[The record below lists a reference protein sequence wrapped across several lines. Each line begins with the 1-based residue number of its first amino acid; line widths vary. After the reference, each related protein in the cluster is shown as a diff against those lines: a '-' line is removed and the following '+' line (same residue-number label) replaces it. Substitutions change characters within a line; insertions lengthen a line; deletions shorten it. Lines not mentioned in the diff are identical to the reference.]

1 MIPVP
6 AFPPHAMHAHPED
19 HDNHADQA
27 ETRVSK
33 TQRKNESNALQALG
47 AELVKLSRERLE
59 KMQLPDRLFK
69 ELLEAKRIT
78 ANGAIRRQMQ
88 FIGKLMRDVDAE
100 PIIEQLSAIK
110 GESAAAKAEFHGL
123 ERWRERLLEDDA
135 ALTEWLA
142 AHPEADIQLMR
153 QLIRN
158 ARREAAENKPPKSS
172 RQLFRMLRDT
182 PGSDSEQGPAGTI
195 D

>member
-1 MIPVP
+1 
-6 AFPPHAMHAHPED
+6 MHAHHED
-19 HDNHADQA
+19 HDLDQ
-27 ETRVSK
+27 EDPSDTRVSK

-47 AELVKLSRERLE
+47 VELVKLSRDRLE
-59 KMQLPDRLFK
+59 KMNLPDRLLK
-69 ELLEAKRIT
+69 EILEAKRIT

-100 PIIEQLSAIK
+100 PIIEHLSAIK

-135 ALTEWLA
+135 ALTEWLN

-182 PGSDSEQGPAGTI
+182 PG
-195 D
+195 